1 MSVKNNGIALAA
13 AAAVGVTLGA
23 LGPVVESILNDAV
36 VSDAKIVAF
45 DKAGRSVMFVT
56 VSVGGAPAQTR
67 VVADSSGNVR
77 LFGNAASAV
86 AALKRAAPA
95 AVATYTPFVAPATVG
110 DPIKAL
116 IARHK
121 GAKTEAMK
129 ANEALNKP
137 QSGIAALIAAADALG
152 WDTAAAGTPEKQEWD
167 DLQLRLASVTEWK
180 GKADAMV
187 TDYTAS
193 LVAAGI
199 DPVTYLPTTTP

>member
-23 LGPVVESILNDAV
+23 LGPVVESLLNDAV

-45 DKAGRSVMFVT
+45 DKAGRSVMFVG
-56 VSVGGAPAQTR
+56 VSVGGGPVQTR

-95 AVATYTPFVAPATVG
+95 AATYTPFVAPATVG

-116 IARHK
+116 ISRHK
-121 GAKTEAMK
+121 AAKTEAMK
-129 ANEALNKP
+129 ANESLNKP

-167 DLQLRLASVTEWK
+167 DLQLRLGSVTEWK

-199 DPVTYLPTTTP
+199 DPVTYLPTTP

>member
-13 AAAVGVTLGA
+13 AAAVGVTLGP
-23 LGPVVESILNDAV
+23 LGPVVESLLNDAV

-56 VSVGGAPAQTR
+56 VAVDGGAPQAR

-77 LFGNAASAV
+77 VFGNAAAAV

-95 AVATYTPFVAPATVG
+95 AVATYTPYVAPATVG

-116 IARHK
+116 IAKHK
-121 GAKTEAMK
+121 AAKVEATK
-129 ANEALNKP
+129 AADALNKP
-137 QSGIAALIAAADALG
+137 QTGIAASIAAADALG
-152 WDTAAAGTPEKQEWD
+152 WDEAANGTPEKQEWD
-167 DLQLRLASVTEWK
+167 DLQSRQASVTEWK
-180 GKADAMV
+180 AKADALV
-187 TDYTAS
+187 TSYTAS

-199 DPVTYLPTTTP
+199 DPVTYLQSGG